1 MNLTKDEKKI
11 LNAVFTDVSNL
22 TRDKVLISL
31 YAAKPENDGTQDAT
45 KLINLLNT
53 LITKIFNA
61 APDLLEQVFSAIP
74 YAL

>member
-22 TRDKVLISL
+22 TREKVLISL

-45 KLINLLNT
+45 KLVNLLNT
-53 LITKIFNA
+53 LITKIFKA
-61 APDLLEQVFSAIP
+61 EPDTLKALFDGIP
-74 YAL
+74 YDL

>member
-22 TRDKVLISL
+22 TREKVLISL

-45 KLINLLNT
+45 KIINLLNT

-61 APDLLEQVFSAIP
+61 QPEDLENVLSAIP
-74 YAL
+74 YDL